1 MSEILR
7 QVDEDL
13 RKEKIKNIWKKYYIY
28 IIIFLVIIIFAPLSY
43 QITKTINLSKN
54 EKYVEDYLNY
64 INISDSNNKIIEL
77 ENLSRN
83 NNNLISSLASLKIAN
98 IYIEENK
105 IKEGRSELL
114 KISNDINNNEII
126 RDLALYFYLMSGI
139 DTISSEKIFSLLP
152 NEKIQRSA
160 YKFLF
165 QELMAIHFI
174 ILNDLDKAN
183 QYLSKLSNDIDTPF
197 EIKSRVEKF
206 IKFID

>member
-139 DTISSEKIFSLLP
+139 DTISSEEIFSLLP

-197 EIKSRVEKF
+197 EIKSRIEKF
-206 IKFID
+206 IKFVD

>member
-13 RKEKIKNIWKKYYIY
+13 RKEKIKNIWKKYYLY

-114 KISNDINNNEII
+114 KISNDIDNNEII

-139 DTISSEKIFSLLP
+139 DTISSEEIFSLLP
-152 NEKIQRSA
+152 NEKVQRSA

-165 QELMAIHFI
+165 RELMAIHFI

-183 QYLSKLSNDIDTPF
+183 EYLSKLSNDIDTPF

>member
-43 QITKTINLSKN
+43 QINKTINLSKN

-139 DTISSEKIFSLLP
+139 DTISSEEIFSLLP

-197 EIKSRVEKF
+197 EIKSRIEKF
-206 IKFID
+206 IKFVD

>member
-13 RKEKIKNIWKKYYIY
+13 RKEKIKTIWKKYYLY

-114 KISNDINNNEII
+114 KISNDIDNNEII

-139 DTISSEKIFSLLP
+139 DTISSEEIFSLLP
-152 NEKIQRSA
+152 NEKVQRSA

-165 QELMAIHFI
+165 RELMAIHFI

-183 QYLSKLSNDIDTPF
+183 EYLSKLSNDIDTPF

>member
-13 RKEKIKNIWKKYYIY
+13 RKERIKNIWKKYYLY

-64 INISDSNNKIIEL
+64 INISDPNNKIIEL

-139 DTISSEKIFSLLP
+139 DTISSEEIFSLLP

-197 EIKSRVEKF
+197 EIKSRIEKF

>member
-139 DTISSEKIFSLLP
+139 DTISSEEIFSLLP